1 MDNTTTL
8 SKNSV
13 AYGLAL
19 AVTCVINALIVVVKE
34 KSESVMAGMK
44 SITGHHWT
52 THAAAVV
59 LLFVALGWFFGRAN
73 GGQGKIATISS
84 LIRTLVSGVVLGT
97 LIIVG
102 FYLFID

>member
-1 MDNTTTL
+1 MDNTTL

-34 KSESVMAGMK
+34 KSDGVMAGMK

-52 THAAAVV
+52 THAVMVV
-59 LLFVALGWFFGRAN
+59 LVFAVLGWIFGLAN
-73 GGQGKIATISS
+73 GGEGKATTVGS
-84 LIRTLVSGVVLGT
+84 LIRTIVGGVLLAG